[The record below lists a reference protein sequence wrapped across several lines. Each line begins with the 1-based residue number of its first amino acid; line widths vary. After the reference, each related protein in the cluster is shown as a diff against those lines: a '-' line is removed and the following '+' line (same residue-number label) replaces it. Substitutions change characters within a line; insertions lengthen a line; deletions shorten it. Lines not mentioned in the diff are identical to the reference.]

1 VEALEGPD
9 LRTVSILNFQVVCE
23 EKISE
28 DSLGLVIAS
37 TTGRFEGS
45 FFPHDLIKTKGKFA
59 SICRTVSDHLSLDIS
74 SVHSQ
79 ELLFWTICGLGH
91 SGLIQVVPLTS
102 Q

>member
-45 FFPHDLIKTKGKFA
+45 FFPHDLIRTKGKFA
-59 SICRTVSDHLSLDIS
+59 SICRTVSDHLSLGIS

-79 ELLFWTICGLGH
+79 ELPAGQFVDLDTLVSFKLF
-91 SGLIQVVPLTS
+91 P
-102 Q
+102 